1 MSSPSEPPRPRLPPL
16 ADLRRHLHL
25 SDIQGLAQLA
35 TRGTLGVTGLAEKV
49 QGNVYKAVAAPFG
62 AAGQKFVDSAVG
74 SSGVKKAGITGL
86 VYGSLRGVTRLAGGT
101 VDAVLSRVAPR
112 MAPQASSPQREAMLS
127 ALNGVLGDQ
136 LRDTANPL
144 AITMSL
150 RHGGQPLPLDR
161 ATLAQRLPGAT
172 GKILVLVHGLCMND
186 LQWRAEDSAAAHE
199 HGEQLAR
206 ALGYT
211 PVYLHYN
218 TGLHISGNG
227 GQFAALLEQLLQAWP
242 QPVED
247 LSLLTHSMGGLV
259 ARAACHSAAATGLSW
274 PARLKNLVFLGTPHH
289 GAPLEKLGNWVDTTL
304 GSNPVTRPFAAIGQ
318 VRSAGITDL
327 RYGHVLPGDTQ
338 EADRFTAAPDRR
350 QPLPLPDRVACFAV
364 AATLGAAAPATGA
377 SALQDEWLGDGLVP
391 LSSALGQHAESAH
404 TLAFDPGRQWIAP
417 ETGHIALMHSPQV
430 CAQLL
435 RWLA

>member
-62 AAGQKFVDSAVG
+62 AAGQKFVDSAAG
-74 SSGVKKAGITGL
+74 SSGVKKTGITGL
-86 VYGSLRGVTRLAGGT
+86 VYGSIRGVTRLAGGT

-112 MAPQASSPQREAMLS
+112 VAPQASSPQREAMLS

-144 AITMSL
+144 AIAMSL

-161 ATLAQRLPGAT
+161 AALAQRLPGAT

-186 LQWRAEDSAAAHE
+186 LQWRADNSAAAHE

-218 TGLHISGNG
+218 TGLHISSNG

-259 ARAACHSAAATGLSW
+259 ARAACHSAAATGLLW

-289 GAPLEKLGNWVDTTL
+289 GAPLEKLGNWVDITL

-327 RYGHVLPGDTQ
+327 RYGHVLPCVTQ

-364 AATLGAAAPATGA
+364 AATLGAASPAAGA
-377 SALQDEWLGDGLVP
+377 SALRDEWLGDGLVP
-391 LSSALGQHAESAH
+391 LSSALGQHAEPAH
-404 TLAFDPGRQWIAP
+404 TLAFDPGRQWVAQ